1 MKKTLLITG
10 STGFIGK
17 HILRLIEDNYVDKY
31 NIVLLSSRSH
41 NLFKTVLHND
51 YTFTKNDFYAMG
63 INNIDIV
70 LHIGAFIPK
79 SGIEANDIEKSNSN
93 ILHTKYLL
101 DNLPTIPSQF
111 IFLSTIDVYGKID
124 SVISEES
131 QVNPLTMYGWSKF
144 YCEKMLETWALKNDV
159 LIQILRVG
167 HIYGKG
173 EEAYKKVIP
182 VTIEKIKHGENPQI
196 FGTGEDKRSF
206 LHVTDVCNFIMKSL
220 DLKTYE
226 GVINLCSAKSYSI
239 REIIEILLKISNSKL
254 QIEYKQT
261 QAKGIDLVFDTSKM
275 HRLLGY
281 EKINIEEGVSNE
293 YNT

>member
-17 HILRLIEDNYVDKY
+17 HILKQLENNYIDKY
-31 NIVLLSSRSH
+31 NIVLLSSVSH
-41 NLFKTVLHND
+41 QSFNTILHND
-51 YTFTKNDFYAMG
+51 YTFTKNDFYKMG
-63 INNIDIV
+63 IKYIDIV
-70 LHIGAFIPK
+70 LHIGAFTPK

-93 ILHTKYLL
+93 IFSTKYLL
-101 DNLPTIPSQF
+101 ANLTNTPEQF

-124 SVISEES
+124 TIINEKS
-131 QVNPLTMYGWSKF
+131 QVNPLAMYGWSKL
-144 YCEKMLETWALKNDV
+144 YCEKMLDSWALEHNV

-182 VTIEKIKHGENPQI
+182 VTIEKIKNGENPQI
-196 FGTGEDKRSF
+196 FGSGEEKRSF
-206 LHVTDVCNFIMKSL
+206 LDVKDVCNFIMKSL
-220 DLKTYE
+220 ELKTYE

-254 QIEYKQT
+254 RIEYKQT
-261 QAKGIDLVFDTSKM
+261 QAKGVDLIFDTSKM
-275 HRLLGY
+275 NRLLGY
-281 EKINIEEGVSNE
+281 EQIDIEEGLSNE
-293 YNT
+293 YYT